1 MRLVIAFTVGLS
13 LCLATFLIPVATSAN
28 SSTSVIAT
36 DQYLLV
42 GQLPNQVASGD
53 TTRNSTVL
61 WARSSNPG
69 PIVFFVSTEP
79 SFTHP
84 GLVHTLQ
91 SEVTEITQPVKVHVN
106 GLRPGPVRRAL

>member
-1 MRLVIAFTVGLS
+1 
-13 LCLATFLIPVATSAN
+13 
-28 SSTSVIAT
+28 VIAT

-79 SFTHP
+79 TFTHP
-84 GLVHTLQ
+84 GLVHTVQ

-106 GLRPGPVRRAL
+106 GLRSNADWVKQRPLKHFPGFNMLFVAQ